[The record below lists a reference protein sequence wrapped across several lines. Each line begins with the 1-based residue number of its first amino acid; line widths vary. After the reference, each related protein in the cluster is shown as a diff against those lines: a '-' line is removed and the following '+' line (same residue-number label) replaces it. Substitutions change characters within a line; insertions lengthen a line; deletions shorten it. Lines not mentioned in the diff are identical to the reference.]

1 LAAGKGVQ
9 SGVGRETRR
18 SALGALSQ
26 GDDKRRVL
34 DATDIVRLVGDH
46 VALKPKGREF
56 IGLCPFH
63 NDHAPSMYVVP
74 SKQIYHCFSCGA
86 GGNAIDFTMNYHKMP
101 FLEAL
106 EYLAQRAGITLT
118 PFRPVRPIAH
128 DERGGA
134 IGRAELLEANARA
147 SSFFRTILG
156 HAEHGKTA
164 RELIARRGISAEM
177 VESFQLGAAPD
188 RWDGLAATIAGKSL
202 GAEAFV
208 QAGLLRPRATGG
220 HFDMFR
226 NRLIFPIHDQAGRV
240 IAFGARRIND
250 EEEPKY
256 LNSPESP
263 VFNKS
268 STLYGLH
275 QAARAIHSTRTAI
288 VTEGYMD
295 TIACHQAGVTNAV
308 ATLGTAL
315 TEGNARILRRL
326 CDTVY
331 LLFDGDAAGIKAAER
346 AVAVFF
352 AEPVDVRIA
361 VLSSVTDAKDPD
373 ELLKREGGR
382 EVLDTVLAKALDPL
396 ELMFRGVRSRIGSGG
411 IAARARVVEEF
422 IATLA
427 DLGIT
432 RLDPMRRQLVS
443 KRLATIAG
451 VDQATIAS
459 LVSTRAARRR
469 PTSGPPGQTTE
480 QTSGRSGGQSGGQI
494 ESKPDGQTVGPHR
507 LGARE
512 HLLGCVLCE
521 PTLLMALDLDHA
533 ESLNP
538 DRFEQEVFREVARV
552 VHELF
557 VNEESAALSNVLA
570 AIDDSVVGAAAV
582 AAARA
587 VETMTDGRTDRLHEH
602 WNERLRAV
610 VREDLR
616 SGVLSEGGAES
627 ETQRAEASAAGED
640 WQKDILRLRRH
651 AAALGPDPTALPRPS
666 G

>member
-1 LAAGKGVQ
+1 M
-9 SGVGRETRR
+9 
-18 SALGALSQ
+18 
-26 GDDKRRVL
+26 L
-34 DATDIVRLVGDH
+34 DATDIVRIVGDH

-74 SKQIYHCFSCGA
+74 GKQIYHCFSCGA
-86 GGNAIDFTMNYHKMP
+86 GGDVLSFVQNYHKMTFP
-101 FLEAL
+101 EAL

-118 PFRPVRPIAH
+118 PFKPERPIAV

-134 IGRAELLEANARA
+134 IGRKELLEANARA
-147 SSFFRTILG
+147 SAFFRTILG
-156 HAEHGKTA
+156 HGEHGRAA
-164 RELIARRGISAEM
+164 RELIARRGISPEM
-177 VESFQLGAAPD
+177 VESFGLGASPD
-188 RWDGLAATIAGKSL
+188 RWDGLALTIAGKSL
-202 GAEAFV
+202 SAEAFA
-208 QAGLLRPRATGG
+208 QAGLLKPRTGGG

-226 NRLIFPIHDQAGRV
+226 NRLMFPIHDQAGRV

-268 STLYGLH
+268 ATLYGLH
-275 QAARAIHSTRTAI
+275 QAARAIHASRAAI

-331 LLFDGDAAGIKAAER
+331 LLFDGDAAGVKAAER
-346 AVAVFF
+346 AVAIFF

-361 VLSSVTDAKDPD
+361 VLSAVTDAKDPD

-382 EVLDTVLAKALDPL
+382 ALLERALEESLDPL
-396 ELMFRGVRSRIGSGG
+396 ELLFRGVLARIGSGG
-411 IAARARVVEEF
+411 LSARARVVEEF

-427 DLGIT
+427 ELGIE

-443 KRLATIAG
+443 KRLAAIAG
-451 VDQATIAS
+451 VDQQTIS
-459 LVSTRAARRR
+459 VMITDKTKNRRTARR
-469 PTSGPPGQTTE
+469 PEEPASEAASVVP
-480 QTSGRSGGQSGGQI
+480 
-494 ESKPDGQTVGPHR
+494 R

-521 PTLLMALDLDHA
+521 PTLLMALDSEDADVLDP
-533 ESLNP
+533 E
-538 DRFEQEVFREVARV
+538 RFEDPAFADVARA

-557 VNEESAALSNVLA
+557 VNEEDAGLSGAMRTLESDAARRC
-570 AIDDSVVGAAAV
+570 AV

-587 VETMTDGRTDRLHEH
+587 VEIVTEGRSDRLREH
-602 WNERLRAV
+602 WNERLRAL
-610 VREDLR
+610 VRARVKSELIGGSATGRPSRTNPLGGAMDR
-616 SGVLSEGGAES
+616 SASGSGERSEGS
-627 ETQRAEASAAGED
+627 PDED
-640 WQKDILRLRRH
+640 WQRTILRLRER
-651 AAALGPDPTALPRPS
+651 AATLGTDPTALPRPGS
-666 G
+666 